1 MRALISVY
9 DKDGLVEFSRELAVL
24 GWEILAS
31 GGTSKVL
38 SDAGIDH
45 IEVASLTGF
54 GSLLSGRVKTLH
66 PAIHA
71 GILADRDNPSH
82 MTDLAEQDIEPIDLV
97 VCNLYPFKSQPS
109 IEMIDVGGPTMVR
122 AAAKNFA
129 HVGVIVNPDDYASVL
144 DELKTLGELSTETRR
159 RLAREAFAH
168 TAVYDTA
175 IVSWIDNG
183 GLSSED
189 AAGGDTVASGAAA
202 AGVTTVGAKP
212 GGVTTVGATVGAA
225 AVETTANEATSL
237 PPVLDLDLELADS
250 LKYGENPHQ
259 RGARYRVR
267 GQVDWLDSMVQHAG
281 RGLSYINLFDTE
293 SAWWLAYELKAN
305 RTQEQPGFEK
315 GGNSEFGAVIV
326 KHANPCGAA
335 LGSTMADAYRLAL
348 ECDPVSAFGGVVA
361 ISDHCGIEVAEAMVE
376 GPQADVIIAPSYD
389 PQAIEMLVAR
399 RKATRLLEASPPHRP
414 LLSVRSLGDSFLVQD
429 NDIVSM
435 DASHFEVVSEA
446 LLPEGSMN
454 DVMMAWLVCART
466 TSNAIVV
473 VNNEQAVGVGA
484 GQQSRVEAAEIA
496 VTKAGDRSNGGV
508 AASDAFFPFRDG
520 LDVLARAGIKVVVQ
534 PGGSVND
541 KSVID
546 AANEYGIAMVFTGE
560 RHFRH

>member
-9 DKDGLVEFSRELAVL
+9 DKAGLVEFSRELRGL

-31 GGTSKVL
+31 GGTSKAL
-38 SDAGIDH
+38 DDAGIGH
-45 IEVASLTGF
+45 VEVASLTGF

-71 GILADRDNPSH
+71 GILADRDNPVH
-82 MTDLAEQDIEPIDLV
+82 MEDLAEQDIEPIDLV
-97 VCNLYPFKSQPS
+97 VCNLYPFESQPS

-129 HVGVIVNPDDYASVL
+129 HVGVIVNPDDYKPVL
-144 DELKTLGELSTETRR
+144 DELKALGKLSVETRR
-159 RLAREAFAH
+159 RLARQAFSH
-168 TAVYDTA
+168 TAVYDAA
-175 IVSWIDNG
+175 IVSWIDSG
-183 GLSSED
+183 GLGGDELAGEVFAE
-189 AAGGDTVASGAAA
+189 AAGEVPG
-202 AGVTTVGAKP
+202 VGA
-212 GGVTTVGATVGAA
+212 GEG
-225 AVETTANEATSL
+225 EAPPL
-237 PPVLDLDLELADS
+237 PSVLHLDLELADS

-259 RGARYRVR
+259 RGARYRVH
-267 GQVDWLDSMVQHAG
+267 GQAGWLDSMVQHAG
-281 RGLSYINLFDTE
+281 RELSYINLFDME
-293 SAWWLAYELKAN
+293 SAWWLAYELKGVSDQASP
-305 RTQEQPGFEK
+305 ESGS
-315 GGNSEFGAVIV
+315 GGGSVFSSVIV

-335 LGSTMADAYRLAL
+335 LGGTMAEAYKLAL

-361 ISDHCGIEVAEAMVE
+361 ISDHCSVEVAEAMVD

-399 RKATRLLEASPPHRP
+399 RKATRLLESPPPYRSP
-414 LLSVRSLGDSFLVQD
+414 LSVRSLGDGFLVQD
-429 NDIVSM
+429 NDLVSM
-435 DASHFEVVSEA
+435 DVDRFEVVSEVQ
-446 LLPEGSMN
+446 LPAGIMD

-473 VNNEQAVGVGA
+473 VNHRQAVGVGA

-496 VTKAGDRSNGGV
+496 VTKAGDRASGGV

-541 KSVID
+541 KAVID
-546 AANEYGIAMVFTGE
+546 AANEHGIAMVFTGE

>member
-9 DKDGLVEFSRELAVL
+9 DKNSLVEFSRELAEL

-31 GGTSKVL
+31 GGTSKAL
-38 SDAGIDH
+38 DDAGIDH
-45 IEVASLTGF
+45 VEVASLTGF

-66 PAIHA
+66 PAVHG

-82 MTDLAEQDIEPIDLV
+82 MKDLVEQGIEPIDLV
-97 VCNLYPFKSQPS
+97 VCNLYPFESQPS

-129 HVGVIVNPDDYASVL
+129 HVGVVVNPADYALVL
-144 DELKTLGELSTETRR
+144 DELKAHGKLSVDTRR

-168 TAVYDTA
+168 TASYDAA
-175 IVSWIDNG
+175 IVSWIDSG
-183 GLSSED
+183 GMGGGED
-189 AAGGDTVASGAAA
+189 QGGVSTSGAERQ
-202 AGVTTVGAKP
+202 GADVST
-212 GGVTTVGATVGAA
+212 GGAA
-225 AVETTANEATSL
+225 PL
-237 PPVLDLDLELADS
+237 PPTLHLDLELADS

-267 GQVDWLDSMVQHAG
+267 GQMGWLDSVVQHAG
-281 RGLSYINLFDTE
+281 RELSYINLFDME
-293 SAWWLAYELKAN
+293 SAWWLAYELKGN
-305 RTQEQPGFEK
+305 RSQVPLSAGDGSVAGVASTASAF
-315 GGNSEFGAVIV
+315 SAVIV

-335 LGSTMADAYRLAL
+335 LGSTVAEAYRLAL

-361 ISDHCGIEVAEAMVE
+361 ISDHCSIEAAEAMVD

-389 PQAIEMLVAR
+389 PKAIEMLVAR
-399 RKATRLLEASPPHRP
+399 RKATRLLESPVPHRSP
-414 LLSVRSLGDSFLVQD
+414 LSVRSLGDGFLVQD

-435 DASHFEVVSEA
+435 DADRFEVASEVP
-446 LLPEGSMN
+446 LPAGSMD

-473 VNNEQAVGVGA
+473 VNGKQAVGVGA

-496 VTKAGDRSNGGV
+496 VTKAGDRSAGGI

-520 LDVLARAGIKVVVQ
+520 LDVLAGAGIKVVVQ

-541 KSVID
+541 KAVID
-546 AANEYGIAMVFTGE
+546 AANEHGIAMVFTGE